1 MAPTPKCWRPAECLR
16 LLAGERLGRVAI
28 TVKALPVILPVRFAL
43 DRDEIVFRAPPGG
56 VLAEATR
63 HAVIAF
69 EADGSEPGGGSWSVL
84 ATGLARHLA
93 ERRCAGADLAA
104 TVVVR
109 VRRVRRLDPPA
120 ALGSAAERHAARTAH
135 LPDRPAACMRPVRP
149 AAQRAVRWAGR
160 RPERPDPG
168 WPARRAPDGGSGG

>member
-1 MAPTPKCWRPAECLR
+1 MLPEGECLR

-43 DRDEIVFRAPPGG
+43 DGDEIVFRAPLGG

-93 ERRCAGADLAA
+93 ERDAQAVTSLPPWSSESDVFVALTPQLLSG
-104 TVVVR
+104 
-109 VRRVRRLDPPA
+109 RRLSDMGTNGAPA
-120 ALGSAAERHAARTAH
+120 
-135 LPDRPAACMRPVRP
+135 
-149 AAQRAVRWAGR
+149 
-160 RPERPDPG
+160 
-168 WPARRAPDGGSGG
+168 

>member
-1 MAPTPKCWRPAECLR
+1 MTLDGADPQVLAPDECLR

-43 DRDEIVFRAPPGG
+43 DRDEILFRAAFGG

-63 HAVIAF
+63 QAVVAF

-93 ERRCAGADLAA
+93 DDER
-104 TVVVR
+104 
-109 VRRVRRLDPPA
+109 
-120 ALGSAAERHAARTAH
+120 
-135 LPDRPAACMRPVRP
+135 MR
-149 AAQRAVRWAGR
+149 
-160 RPERPDPG
+160 
-168 WPARRAPDGGSGG
+168 